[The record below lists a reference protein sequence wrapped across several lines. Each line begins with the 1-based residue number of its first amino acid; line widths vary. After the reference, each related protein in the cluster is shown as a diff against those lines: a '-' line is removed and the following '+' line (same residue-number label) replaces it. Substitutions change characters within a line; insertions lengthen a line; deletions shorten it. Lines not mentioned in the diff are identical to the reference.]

1 MENKCLE
8 IYHQSCKNC
17 NKEIREKRIVKGF
30 CKETVSK
37 IDGLPVR
44 CVGEWSKEKIYRL
57 TQYFGIF
64 ANGMKKKWKN
74 KLNYI
79 EICSGPGRCIERESG
94 LEFDGTSLAILNHKS
109 FKLVKNKIFID
120 NNQKVIETLNKRI
133 GKLGKS
139 EFTKAVEGDFN
150 DINKINSILSNLPG
164 DCLNLV
170 LLDPTDC
177 GIPFSLI
184 MTIDDL
190 LKNTDFIINIAFGTD
205 LKRRNLRNAIL
216 NTRYHKSKI
225 KYSNFLGSNDF
236 LDKIEVIKAAKTENE
251 DTLIRLFL
259 KEFEKN
265 ISQIGFRYIDYKTV
279 KNYYYLLFASKN
291 RTGLKFWREAN
302 RIEPNGQRTI
312 NF

>member
-109 FKLVKNKIFID
+109 FKLIKNAIFID
-120 NNQKVIETLNKRI
+120 LSSEVVFTLNKRI
-133 GKLGKS
+133 DKQRKS
-139 EFTKAVEGDFN
+139 SFAKAIECDYNNTKE
-150 DINKINSILSNLPG
+150 IKSILSELTPNY
-164 DCLNLV
+164 LNLV
-170 LLDPTDC
+170 LLDHQ
-177 GIPFSLI
+177 ISSVQYR
-184 MTIDDL
+184 
-190 LKNTDFIINIAFGTD
+190 FITYDQGWFLDYTVLVHTASNGTAKGRIIAKGNMNCAQRLFVLENIA
-205 LKRRNLRNAIL
+205 
-216 NTRYHKSKI
+216 
-225 KYSNFLGSNDF
+225 
-236 LDKIEVIKAAKTENE
+236 
-251 DTLIRLFL
+251 
-259 KEFEKN
+259 
-265 ISQIGFRYIDYKTV
+265 DYFSSGIHSV
-279 KNYYYLLFASKN
+279 LLFNYRRGK
-291 RTGLKFWREAN
+291 LLHLYLQF
-302 RIEPNGQRTI
+302 
-312 NF
+312 